1 VSGLPQVLAR
11 PDVDGLRQ
19 LHLPP
24 EVDREELLDPW
35 TRVLDV
41 PPYPLAV
48 DASADYRRAMTA
60 RSPIRFALLYL
71 PHHLRSAETGGLFSL
86 AAHHFDLHR
95 IGAAWRHPGRHRD
108 IMVAPRY
115 GAKSTW
121 MVILTLWALCHGH
134 RRFALWISDSA
145 AQVQLHLATLRQEL
159 ETNELLRNDFPK
171 MLPPP
176 RGQRG
181 ARDSQDTFTA
191 RGGAVIAVRGA
202 DTKSLGMKYGSSRP
216 DLIWLDDVEPEE
228 SNYSAAARRKR
239 LGTILHAILPMNEQA
254 AVVLTGTVTMYGSI
268 THAAVQ
274 AVTGETEQPE
284 PWIADEGFTVHYVPA
299 LTIADDGTPRSFW
312 KERYSAKYLMG
323 IRHTRNYA
331 LNFACRPPLPGGHQW
346 TEKTFRH
353 GQHRVGAL
361 TMQIDPAPTATPS
374 SDYSAIIVG
383 GLILEPELAGHVSI
397 EYAEQVRLT
406 PARLKDRVDLLLIR
420 NPRIRRVR
428 IAATGAGETW
438 RHVFRNLPGGVA
450 LELHGDARSN
460 SGRVGAPEKD
470 LKFADLLERY
480 ERETVWH
487 AEHFPELE
495 DQLKRWPEVE
505 HDDLGDA
512 TSELVRYLQGEEK
525 K

>member
-1 VSGLPQVLAR
+1 MTAPAVPLVQVDR
-11 PDVDGLRQ
+11 LRT

-24 EVDREELLDPW
+24 DVDRAALLEPW
-35 TRVLDV
+35 TVVLNV

-48 DASADYRRAMTA
+48 QASADYRRAMT
-60 RSPIRFALLYL
+60 RTSPIRFALLYL
-71 PHHLRSAETGGLFSL
+71 AHHLRSAETGGVFSL
-86 AAHHFDLHR
+86 AAHHFTLHR
-95 IGAAWRHPGRHRD
+95 IGAAWRRRGRHRD
-108 IMVAPRY
+108 IVVAPRY

-145 AQVQLHLATLRQEL
+145 PQAQLHLATLRQEL
-159 ETNELLRNDFPK
+159 ETNVLLRHDFPH

-181 ARDSQDTFTA
+181 ARDNQHTFTSA
-191 RGGAVIAVRGA
+191 GGVVVAVRGA
-202 DTKSLGMKYGSSRP
+202 DTKSLGMKLGSSRP

-228 SNYSAAARRKR
+228 SNYSAAARQKR

-254 AVVLTGTVTMYGSI
+254 AVVMTGTVTMYGSI

-274 AVTGETEQPE
+274 AATGETDHPE
-284 PWIADEGFTVHYVPA
+284 PWISDEGFSVHYTPA
-299 LTIADDGTPRSFW
+299 LTIADDGTPVSFW
-312 KERYSAKYLMG
+312 PERYSAEYLMS

-353 GQHRVGAL
+353 GQHPVGAL
-361 TMQIDPAPTATPS
+361 VMQIDPAPTATPK

-383 GLILEPELAGHVSI
+383 GKILDPALAGHVSL
-397 EYAEQVRLT
+397 ESAEQVRLT
-406 PARLKDRVDLLLIR
+406 PARLRDRVDYYLVR
-420 NPRIRRVR
+420 NPRIRKVRV
-428 IAATGAGETW
+428 AGTGAGGTW
-438 RHVFRNLPGGVA
+438 EHIFRDLPGGV
-450 LELHGDARSN
+450 ELDVHSDARSN
-460 SGRVGAPEKD
+460 SGRPGAPEKD
-470 LKFADLLERY
+470 LKFARLLEAY
-480 ERETVWH
+480 ERGTVWH

-512 TSELVRYLQGEEK
+512 ASELVRYLQPG
-525 K
+525 

>member
-1 VSGLPQVLAR
+1 VTAPTAPRPQLE
-11 PDVDGLRQ
+11 PLQ
-19 LHLPP
+19 TLHLPP
-24 EVDREELLDPW
+24 EVDRAELLEPW
-35 TRVLDV
+35 TRVLQV

-48 DASADYRRAMTA
+48 DESADYRRAMTR

-71 PHHLRSAETGGLFSL
+71 PHHLRSAETGGVSSL
-86 AAHHFDLHR
+86 ASHHFLIHE
-95 IGAAWRHPGRHRD
+95 IGAAWRRPGRHRD
-108 IMVAPRY
+108 ILVAPRY

-121 MVILTLWALCHGH
+121 MVILTLWALCLGH

-159 ETNELLRNDFPK
+159 ESNELLRHDFPH

-181 ARDSQDTFTA
+181 ARDSQDTFTS

-202 DTKSLGMKYGSSRP
+202 DTKSLGMKLGSSRP
-216 DLIWLDDVEPEE
+216 GLIWLDDVEPEE

-254 AVVLTGTVTMYGSI
+254 AVMLSGTVTMYGSI

-274 AVTGETEQPE
+274 AATGEADPPE
-284 PWIADEGFTVHYVPA
+284 EWISDEGFAVHYVPA

-312 KERYSAKYLMG
+312 PQRYSAQYLMS

-353 GQHRVGAL
+353 GQHPVGAL
-361 TMQIDPAPTATPS
+361 VMQIDPAPTATPK
-374 SDYSAIIVG
+374 SDYSAIIIG
-383 GLILEPELAGHVSI
+383 GLITDPALSGHVSL

-406 PARLKDRVDLLLIR
+406 PARLKDRVDLLLLR

-428 IAATGAGETW
+428 IAATGGSETW
-438 RHVFRNLPGGVA
+438 RHVFRDLPGGVA
-450 LELHGDARSN
+450 LELHGDHRSN
-460 SGRVGAPEKD
+460 SGRPGAPSKD

-480 ERETVWH
+480 ERGTVWH

-505 HDDLGDA
+505 HDDLGDCA
-512 TSELVRYLQGEEK
+512 SELVRELQGPVAPPR
-525 K
+525 